1 MPSQARDLG
10 KKYTC
15 FKCTC
20 KFYDLGRPE
29 PLCPRCGA
37 DQREDP
43 NPDPREAFLARFRR
57 PSQAQKAAPVV
68 EEDFEPEMAADE
80 DDSILP
86 PMLDEDDDGA
96 QPLEEDA
103 GPAEEEFEEEN

>member
-1 MPSQARDLG
+1 MPSTARDLG
-10 KKYTC
+10 KKYSC
-15 FKCTC
+15 FKCSC
-20 KFYDLGRPE
+20 KFYDLKRPE

-57 PSQAQKAAPVV
+57 PTPASKAPAPV
-68 EEDFEPEMAADE
+68 EEEFEPEMTAEE

-96 QPLEEDA
+96 APLDEE
-103 GPAEEEFEEEN
+103 GGGAEEGFEEES